1 MHNDGDRSRIQLKNG
16 REKLVARRSCC
27 FFKLNSN
34 VFFQL
39 WNFSISHSNHTATKY
54 RIVSIWKKDANQ
66 KPLLELIKCVDTVIG
81 QFDMEHLVYNSP
93 IIIRQRC
100 NFKSAAIHSIDLSK
114 IFGPMVH
121 DSFEHLSKNLPQSFS
136 FRSSCY
142 FWISP
147 EFTVLLANRNAKAD
161 ESYGIKLDRSH

>member
-16 REKLVARRSCC
+16 RETLVARRSCC

-100 NFKSAAIHSIDLSK
+100 NFKSAAIHSIDLSNFFWSDGSWFIWTFIQK
-114 IFGPMVH
+114 FTAVIQFSEFMLFL
-121 DSFEHLSKNLPQSFS
+121 DFARIYSFVGQS
-136 FRSSCY
+136 
-142 FWISP
+142 
-147 EFTVLLANRNAKAD
+147 
-161 ESYGIKLDRSH
+161 